1 MEKFSVKKPFTVL
14 VAVIA
19 IIALG
24 AVSLTKLKMDLLPE
38 ISLPYMIVIAA
49 YPGADPV
56 KVESQV
62 TTPIENALGTVSGVK
77 NVTSTSN
84 SNYCL
89 VQLEFEDDTDLDSAM
104 VKVSG
109 QLNQLKDSL
118 PDEVGTPTIME
129 ISMDMVAT
137 MYVAVEREGYD
148 IYQISDFTK
157 NDIIPYITRQEGVAS
172 VSTLGLVE
180 KSVIVSLNDRKVDLL
195 NDKILRE
202 TDSKLKDASDALE
215 DAQKQLDE
223 AQDKLKKSQSQ
234 FGDTVSSSVF
244 SQLDGKVGT
253 MGKDIKDGAKKVV
266 KVLRDVQK
274 GLKDMKTT
282 QDNGLDDLKA
292 KVDKTKDDLDK
303 AIARQ
308 DDLKTAL
315 NAAQKAYDKLAD
327 DLKNM
332 DQDDVDAFNN
342 ASAAVAKAYAD
353 LLAAQILYDQ
363 ASDNV
368 KSAQKA
374 YDDAKND
381 FINSTASTIDAK
393 DLYDKIDAV
402 IKLLEDGI
410 SNIDTSS
417 VSSLVSSTDKIR
429 QALYTASTILYDI
442 KKADPAGNLG
452 KIAGDAADKVSSVD
466 KLIDSIPQIIA
477 GLQAAMSGLTQG
489 QLDAAVGYSTA
500 TYALMAAQSKLDD
513 AKAQYDKAKKTA
525 LDNANIDSL
534 LSVSTLSGLVYAQN
548 FSMPAGYID
557 DKDDNTWL
565 LTVGDSFSSDEEI
578 AKTLL
583 VDNEIL
589 GTVRLEDIAD
599 ITVIDNADDTF
610 TKLNGRDSIILSIIK
625 SSATGTNDVSKNC
638 KQALKDLEEIY
649 PGTHFVAL
657 MDQGDYIALIVNN
670 IFVSL
675 AIGAALAI
683 VILALFLKDVKPTIV
698 VAVSIPL
705 SILLALVLMY
715 FTGLELNMM
724 TLSGLSLGIGMLVDN
739 SVVVMENIFRLVNK
753 GMPAARAS
761 VQGAKQMRGSIIAS
775 TLTTVCVFM
784 PAVFASGMVRTL
796 LFPLALSI
804 GYCLMASLVI
814 ALSVVPASCSTIMR
828 NTKPKKHPLFDK
840 ILNGYGKS
848 LKWCLKFKVV
858 PLLLAVILLGI
869 SVYAVIN
876 MGIVY
881 LPEIATNEL
890 ELSIRTPE
898 ELTREESYK
907 VTDEVIDHVMSV
919 DGVNEIGI
927 MDSGS
932 TLSILTSASTGS
944 SSYGRYT
951 GSVVVDENLSKDRL
965 NEIIA
970 NIENAVAG
978 DNAKV
983 TVSLNSMSDM
993 SMLMGGSGMSVNIY
1007 GKDSDKLYEYG
1018 KQVADILRDTEGL
1031 INVKDGS
1038 EEGEPTIHL
1047 LIDRDKAMADGYT
1060 TAQIYAAILSR
1071 MNTSVK
1077 STTITA
1083 QGLDMTVTIKDE
1095 TEPLTVENILDIELE
1110 NSMSSS
1116 SMTDMMGSG
1125 DSGFDMS
1132 SSDMDTMAAMFGMDK
1147 GNDDSD
1153 DKDAAD
1159 KDKEAEDKETEEE
1172 KIVHKIG
1179 DYAVI
1184 EKTKS
1189 PVSITHENLT
1199 KYITVTAGTADGY
1212 NTTLIARGLQSK
1224 LDDFNRKMDTGY
1236 SIKLEGESTEVKEMV
1251 IQMVEMAALALLLI
1265 YLIMVAQFQS
1275 FLSPFIILFT
1285 IPLAF
1290 TGGMFGLIISRQ
1302 QLSMLSLLGFVIL
1315 MGTVVN
1321 NGIVFVD
1328 YTNQLR
1334 IGGLERREALVATGK
1349 TRMRP
1354 ILMTALT
1361 TILAMSQLIF
1371 GNGMASQLGSGMA
1384 IVIAGGL
1391 TYATLMTLYVVPV
1404 IYDIF
1409 FRKKPLV
1416 VDVGSDI
1423 DEELDDAGDYLRALK
1438 AAEEAAPEASAET
1451 PASADNGD
1459 TAEETP
1465 APENVIPKEDTVATR
1480 PGNN

>member
-24 AVSLTKLKMDLLPE
+24 AVSLWKLKMDLLPE
-38 ISLPYMIVIAA
+38 ISLPYMIVIAT
-49 YPGADPV
+49 YPGADPL

-77 NVTSTSN
+77 EVTSSSN
-84 SNYCL
+84 SNYCMI
-89 VQLEFEDDTDLDSAM
+89 QLEFEDDTDLDSAM
-104 VKVSG
+104 VKISG

-129 ISMDMVAT
+129 ISMDMVAN

-172 VSTLGLVE
+172 ISTLGLVE
-180 KSVIVSLNDRKVDLL
+180 KSVIVSLNDKKVDAL
-195 NDKILRE
+195 NDKILKE
-202 TDSKLKDASDALE
+202 TDSKLKDASDALD

-244 SQLDGKVGT
+244 SQLDGKVGS
-253 MGKDIKDGAKKVV
+253 MGKDIKKGVKNVV

-274 GLKDMKTT
+274 RLNDLKDP
-282 QDNGLDDLKA
+282 QDAGLDDLKKA
-292 KVDKTKDDLDK
+292 VDKANADLTNAQAKQKAMKDALD
-303 AIARQ
+303 
-308 DDLKTAL
+308 
-315 NAAQKAYDKLAD
+315 AAQKAYDKLAD
-327 DLKNM
+327 DVKNM
-332 DQDDVDAFNN
+332 DQDDQDAYND
-342 ASAAVAKAYAD
+342 ALAALAKAQAD
-353 LLAAQILYDQ
+353 LLAAQIMYDQ
-363 ASDNV
+363 SSDAV
-368 KSAQKA
+368 KKAQKA
-374 YDDAKND
+374 YDDAKAD
-381 FINSTASTIDAK
+381 LVNSTAATADAK
-393 DLYDKIDAV
+393 DFADRIDDI
-402 IKLLEDGI
+402 IKMLEDGAD
-410 SNIDTSS
+410 NIDTSS
-417 VSSLVSSTDKIR
+417 ISSLVSSTDKVK
-429 QALYTASTILYDI
+429 QALDAASTLLYNI
-442 KKADPAGNLG
+442 KAADPAGKMG
-452 KIAGDAADKVSSVD
+452 KIVGDAADKVSSVD
-466 KLIDSIPQIIA
+466 KIIDSIPQIIA
-477 GLQAAMSGLTQG
+477 GLQTAMSGLTQG

-500 TYALMAAQSKLDD
+500 TYTMMAAQAKLDE
-513 AKAQYDKAKKTA
+513 AKKQYEQAKKTA
-525 LDNANIDSL
+525 LDNANLDSL
-534 LSVSTLSGLVYAQN
+534 LSASTLSGLVYAQN

-565 LTVGDSFSSDEEI
+565 LTVGDSYTSDSEI
-578 AKTLL
+578 AETLL
-583 VDNEIL
+583 VDNEII

-610 TKLNGRDSIILSIIK
+610 TKLNGRDSIILSIFK

-638 KQALKDLEEIY
+638 KQAMKELEELY
-649 PGTHFVAL
+649 PGTHFVSL
-657 MDQGDYIALIVNN
+657 MDQGDYITLIVNN

-753 GMPAARAS
+753 GMPVARAA
-761 VQGAKQMRGSIIAS
+761 VQGAKQMRGAIIAS

-796 LFPLALSI
+796 LYPLALSI
-804 GYCLMASLVI
+804 GYCLVASLVI
-814 ALSVVPASCSTIMR
+814 ALSVVPASCSTLM
-828 NTKPKKHPLFDK
+828 KKHPLFDK
-840 ILNGYGKS
+840 VLNGYGKS
-848 LKWCLKFKVV
+848 LRWCLKYKVV
-858 PLLLAVILLGI
+858 PLLLAVILLGV

-890 ELSIRTPE
+890 ELSIRTPDE
-898 ELTREESYK
+898 MTREESYK
-907 VTDEVIDHVMSV
+907 VTDEVINHVMSV
-919 DGVNEIGI
+919 EGVNEMGV

-932 TLSILTSASTGS
+932 TLSFLTSASTGT

-951 GSVVVDENLSKDRL
+951 GSVVVDENLPKEKLYKIMSD
-965 NEIIA
+965 
-970 NIENAVAG
+970 IEEAVKG

-993 SMLMGGSGMSVNIY
+993 SMLMGGSGMSINIY

-1018 KQVADILRDTEGL
+1018 KQVADILRETDGL
-1031 INVKDGS
+1031 ININDGS
-1038 EEGEPTIHL
+1038 GEGEPTIHL
-1047 LIDRDKAMADGYT
+1047 VIDRDKAMADGFT

-1071 MNTSVK
+1071 MTTSVK

-1095 TEPLTVENILDIELE
+1095 TDPLTVENILDIELE
-1110 NSMSSS
+1110 SSMSSA
-1116 SMTDMMGSG
+1116 SMTAMAGSS
-1125 DSGFDMS
+1125 DSGFDMGS
-1132 SSDMDTMAAMFGMDK
+1132 SSDMDAMAKMFGMT
-1147 GNDDSD
+1147 DD
-1153 DKDAAD
+1153 AED
-1159 KDKEAEDKETEEE
+1159 KDKEADDKETQDQNEEE
-1172 KIVHKIG
+1172 TEEKVIHKIG
-1179 DYAVI
+1179 DYATI

-1189 PVSITHENLT
+1189 PVSISHENLT

-1212 NTTLIARGLQSK
+1212 NTTLIARNLQAR
-1224 LDDFNRKMDTGY
+1224 LDDFNRNMDTGY

-1361 TILAMSQLIF
+1361 TILAMSQMIF

-1404 IYDIF
+1404 IYDVF

-1438 AAEEAAPEASAET
+1438 AEEEAKAGKEAVLSETEDLAAAPSESE
-1451 PASADNGD
+1451 DN
-1459 TAEETP
+1459 
-1465 APENVIPKEDTVATR
+1465 IPKEDVAATR

>member
-24 AVSLTKLKMDLLPE
+24 AVSLTRLKMDLLPE
-38 ISLPYMIVIAA
+38 ISLPYMIVIAT
-49 YPGADPV
+49 YPGADPQ

-62 TTPIENALGTVSGVK
+62 ITPMENALGTVSGVV

-84 SNYCL
+84 SNYGL
-89 VQLEFEDDTDLDSAM
+89 VQLEFEDDTNLDSAM

-129 ISMDMVAT
+129 ISMNMVAT
-137 MYVAVEREGYD
+137 MYIAVEREGYD
-148 IYQISDFTK
+148 VYQISDFTK
-157 NDIIPYITRQEGVAS
+157 NDIIPYISRQEGVAS
-172 VSTLGLVE
+172 VSSLGLVE
-180 KSVIVSLNDRKVDLL
+180 KSVVVSLNDKKVDEL

-202 TDSKLKDASDALE
+202 TDSKLKDAADALE

-223 AQDKLKKSQSQ
+223 AQDKIKDSQSK
-234 FGDTVSSSVF
+234 FGDQVSSAIF
-244 SQLDGKVGT
+244 SQIDGKTGSL
-253 MGKDIKDGAKKVV
+253 GKDIKSGVKRVV
-266 KVLRDVQK
+266 DLLRNIQK
-274 GLKDMKTT
+274 GVKGLKTT
-282 QDNGLDDLKA
+282 QDQGLDKLQDDVNSTYVALNKA
-292 KVDKTKDDLDK
+292 KSERDRLKSALDD
-303 AIARQ
+303 
-308 DDLKTAL
+308 
-315 NAAQKAYDKLAD
+315 AQKAYDRLAD
-327 DLKNM
+327 DLANA
-332 DQDDVDAFNN
+332 DEDDADAYKR
-342 ASAAVAKAYAD
+342 ALDAVARAQAD
-353 LLAAQILYDQ
+353 LLAAQIRYDDS
-363 ASDNV
+363 SDKV
-368 KSAQKA
+368 KKAQKD
-374 YDDAKND
+374 YDDALVALGT
-381 FINSTASTIDAK
+381 STPVSVDVKVLSDRIDDVIDLLDDSIK
-393 DLYDKIDAV
+393 D
-402 IKLLEDGI
+402 
-410 SNIDTSS
+410 IDTSS
-417 VSSLVSSTDKIR
+417 VSDLASSTGKVR
-429 QALYTASTILYDI
+429 QALFAASTLISDI
-442 KKADPAGNLG
+442 KKADPAGTLSGILG
-452 KIAGDAADKVSSVD
+452 NTADKISSVD
-466 KLIDSIPQIIA
+466 SMVDSIPKIIS
-477 GLQAAMSGLTQG
+477 GLQTAMKGLTQG

-500 TYALMAAQSKLDD
+500 TYALMAAQTKLDD
-513 AKAQYDKAKKTA
+513 AKTQYDNAKKTA
-525 LDNANIDSL
+525 LENANVDSL
-534 LSVSTLSGLVYAQN
+534 LSVATLSGLVYAQN

-565 LTVGDSFSSDEEI
+565 LTVGDSYNSDSEI
-578 AKTLL
+578 AETLL
-583 VDNEIL
+583 MDNEVL
-589 GTVRLEDIAD
+589 GTIRLEDIAD
-599 ITVIDNADDTF
+599 ITVIDNADDSF
-610 TKLNGRDSIILSIIK
+610 TKLNGSDSVILSVFK
-625 SSATGTNDVSKNC
+625 SSASGTNDVSKNC
-638 KQALKDLEEIY
+638 KQAMKELEEMY
-649 PGTHFVAL
+649 PGTHFVSL
-657 MDQGDYIALIVNN
+657 MDQGDYISMIVNN
-670 IFVSL
+670 IFASL

-683 VILALFLKDVKPTIV
+683 IILALFLKDVKPTIV

-753 GMPAARAS
+753 GMAPARAA

-804 GYCLMASLVI
+804 GYCLVASLAI
-814 ALSVVPASCSTIMR
+814 ALTVVPASCSTLMK

-840 ILNGYGKS
+840 VLEGYGKS
-848 LKWCLKFKVV
+848 LRWCLRFKVV
-858 PLLLAVILLGI
+858 PLVLAVVLLAASI
-869 SVYAVIN
+869 YAVIN

-881 LPEIATNEL
+881 LPEIASNEL
-890 ELSIRTPE
+890 EISIKTPE
-898 ELTREESYK
+898 EMTREESYK
-907 VTDEVIDHVMSV
+907 VTDEVINHVMSV
-919 DGVNEIGI
+919 DGVREIGV

-932 TLSILTSASTGS
+932 TLSFFTSASTGS

-951 GSVVVDENLSKDRL
+951 GSAVVDENLSKEDL
-965 NEIIA
+965 YKIIEEI
-970 NIENAVAG
+970 ETAVKD
-978 DNAKV
+978 DNATV

-1007 GKDSDKLYEYG
+1007 GKDQEKLNEYG
-1018 KQVADILRDTEGL
+1018 RQVAAILEETEGL
-1031 INVKDGS
+1031 KDVKDGIG
-1038 EEGEPTIHL
+1038 EGEPTVHL

-1060 TAQIYAAILSR
+1060 TAQIYAAILGK
-1071 MNTSVK
+1071 MTTSVK

-1083 QGLDMTVTIKDE
+1083 DGLDMTVTIKDE
-1095 TEPLTVENILDIELE
+1095 TDPLTLENLLDIELE
-1110 NSMSSS
+1110 NNNTAASMA
-1116 SMTDMMGSG
+1116 DMMGSS
-1125 DSGFDMS
+1125 DSGFDMGS
-1132 SSDMDTMAAMFGMDK
+1132 SSSSSMDMSDMAKMFGLT
-1147 GNDDSD
+1147 GDDD
-1153 DKDAAD
+1153 DKKEDTGDNDSED
-1159 KDKEAEDKETEEE
+1159 KKDEDKEEE
-1172 KIVHKIG
+1172 KVVHKIG

-1184 EKTKS
+1184 EKTTS
-1189 PVSITHENLT
+1189 PVSVTHENLT
-1199 KYITVTAGTADGY
+1199 KYITVTASTVEGY
-1212 NTTLIARGLQSK
+1212 NTTLIARSLQSK
-1224 LDDFNRKMDTGY
+1224 LDEFNRNMDTGY
-1236 SIKLEGESTEVKEMV
+1236 SLKLEGESTEVKEMV
-1251 IQMVEMAALALLLI
+1251 IQMVEMAALALLFI

-1423 DEELDDAGDYLRALK
+1423 DEELDDAGDYLRSLK
-1438 AAEEAAPEASAET
+1438 EAEEASLNSNKEESAKPSVELKTEEAQ
-1451 PASADNGD
+1451 
-1459 TAEETP
+1459 
-1465 APENVIPKEDTVATR
+1465 IPSEDSVPSR

>member
-24 AVSLTKLKMDLLPE
+24 AVSLWKLKMDLLPE
-38 ISLPYMIVIAA
+38 ISLPYMIVIAT
-49 YPGADPV
+49 YPGADPL

-77 NVTSTSN
+77 EVTSSSN
-84 SNYCL
+84 SNYCMI
-89 VQLEFEDDTDLDSAM
+89 QLEFEDDTDLDSAM

-129 ISMDMVAT
+129 ISMDMVAN

-172 VSTLGLVE
+172 ISTLGLVE
-180 KSVIVSLNDRKVDLL
+180 KSVIVSLNDKKVDAL
-195 NDKILRE
+195 NDKILKE
-202 TDSKLKDASDALE
+202 TDSKLKDASDALD

-223 AQDKLKKSQSQ
+223 AQEKLKKSQSQ

-244 SQLDGKVGT
+244 SQLDGKVGS
-253 MGKDIKDGAKKVV
+253 MGTDIKKGVKKVV

-274 GLKDMKTT
+274 GLNDLKDP
-282 QDNGLDDLKA
+282 QDAGLDDLKKA
-292 KVDKTKDDLDK
+292 ADK
-303 AIARQ
+303 ANA
-308 DDLKTAL
+308 DLTNAQAKQKAMKDAL
-315 NAAQKAYDKLAD
+315 DAAQKAYDKLAD
-327 DLKNM
+327 DVKNM
-332 DQDDVDAFNN
+332 DQDDQDAYND
-342 ASAAVAKAYAD
+342 ALAALAKAQAD
-353 LLAAQILYDQ
+353 LLAAQIMYDQ
-363 ASDNV
+363 SSDAV
-368 KSAQKA
+368 KKAQKA
-374 YDDAKND
+374 YDDAKAD
-381 FINSTASTIDAK
+381 LINSTAATVDAK
-393 DLYDKIDAV
+393 DFADRIYDI
-402 IKLLEDGI
+402 IKMLEDGAN
-410 SNIDTSS
+410 NIDSS
-417 VSSLVSSTDKIR
+417 SISSLVSSTDKIK
-429 QALYTASTILYDI
+429 QALGAASSLLDDI
-442 KKADPAGNLG
+442 KKADPAGSMG

-477 GLQAAMSGLTQG
+477 GLQTAMSGLTQG

-500 TYALMAAQSKLDD
+500 TYTMMAAQTKLDE
-513 AKAQYDKAKKTA
+513 AKKQYEQAKKTA
-525 LDNANIDSL
+525 LENANLDSL

-565 LTVGDSFSSDEEI
+565 LTVGDSYTSDSEI
-578 AKTLL
+578 AETLL
-583 VDNEIL
+583 VDNEVI

-610 TKLNGRDSIILSIIK
+610 TKLNGRDSIILSIFK

-638 KQALKDLEEIY
+638 KQAMKDLEELY
-649 PGTHFVAL
+649 PGTHFVSL
-657 MDQGDYIALIVNN
+657 MDQGDYITLIVNN

-753 GMPAARAS
+753 GMPVARAA
-761 VQGAKQMRGSIIAS
+761 VQGAKQMRGAIIAS

-796 LFPLALSI
+796 LYPLALSI
-804 GYCLMASLVI
+804 GYCLVASLVI
-814 ALSVVPASCSTIMR
+814 ALSVVPASCSTLMK

-840 ILNGYGKS
+840 VLEGYGKS
-848 LKWCLKFKVV
+848 LRWCLKYKVV
-858 PLLLAVILLGI
+858 PLLLAVILLGV

-907 VTDEVIDHVMSV
+907 VTDEVINHVMSV
-919 DGVNEIGI
+919 EGVNEMGV

-932 TLSILTSASTGS
+932 TLSFLTSASTGT

-951 GSVVVDENLSKDRL
+951 GSVVVDENLPKEKLYKIMSDIEEAVKD
-965 NEIIA
+965 
-970 NIENAVAG
+970 

-983 TVSLNSMSDM
+983 SVSLNSMSDM
-993 SMLMGGSGMSVNIY
+993 SMLMGGSGMSINIY

-1018 KQVADILRDTEGL
+1018 KQVADILRETDGL
-1031 INVKDGS
+1031 ININDGS
-1038 EEGEPTIHL
+1038 GEGEPTIHL
-1047 LIDRDKAMADGYT
+1047 VIDRDKAMADGFT

-1071 MNTSVK
+1071 MTTSVK

-1083 QGLDMTVTIKDE
+1083 HGLDMTVTIKDE
-1095 TEPLTVENILDIELE
+1095 TDPLTVENILDIELE
-1110 NSMSSS
+1110 SNMSSASMADMMSSS
-1116 SMTDMMGSG
+1116 
-1125 DSGFDMS
+1125 DSGFDMGS
-1132 SSDMDTMAAMFGMDK
+1132 SSDMDAMAKMFGMT
-1147 GNDDSD
+1147 DD
-1153 DKDAAD
+1153 AED
-1159 KDKEAEDKETEEE
+1159 KDKEADDKETSEQEEE
-1172 KIVHKIG
+1172 ETEKVVHKIG
-1179 DYAVI
+1179 DYATI

-1189 PVSITHENLT
+1189 PVSISHENLT

-1212 NTTLIARGLQSK
+1212 NTTLIARNLQSC
-1224 LDDFNRKMDTGY
+1224 LDDFNRNMDTGY

-1251 IQMVEMAALALLLI
+1251 IQMIEMAALALLLI

-1361 TILAMSQLIF
+1361 TILAMSQMIF

-1404 IYDIF
+1404 IYDVF

-1438 AAEEAAPEASAET
+1438 AEEEAKAGKEAVLPETEDFEAAPSESE
-1451 PASADNGD
+1451 DN
-1459 TAEETP
+1459 
-1465 APENVIPKEDTVATR
+1465 IPKEDVAATR

>member
-24 AVSLTKLKMDLLPE
+24 AVSLLKLKMDLLPE
-38 ISLPYMIVIAA
+38 ISLPYMIVIAT
-49 YPGADPV
+49 YPGADPQ
-56 KVESQV
+56 KVESLV
-62 TTPIENALGTVSGVK
+62 TNPIENALGTVSGVV
-77 NVTSTSN
+77 NVTSSSR

-89 VQLEFEDDTDLDSAM
+89 VQLEFEDDTNLDSAM

-118 PDEVGTPTIME
+118 PEEVGTPTILE
-129 ISMDMVAT
+129 ISMNMVAT
-137 MYVAVEREGYD
+137 MYIAVEREGYD
-148 IYQISDFTK
+148 IYQISDFTN
-157 NDIIPYITRQEGVAS
+157 NDIIPYISRQEGVAS
-172 VSTLGLVE
+172 ISTLGLVE
-180 KSVIVSLNDRKVDLL
+180 KSVVVSLNDKKVDDL
-195 NDKILRE
+195 NDKILKE
-202 TDSKLKDASDALE
+202 TDSKLKDASDALD
-215 DAQKQLDE
+215 DAQKQLDD
-223 AQDKLKKSQSQ
+223 AQDKLKASQSK
-234 FGDTVSSSVF
+234 FGDTVSSTVF
-244 SQLDGKVGT
+244 SQLDGKVGKI
-253 MGKDIKDGAKKVV
+253 GKDIGDGTKKVV

-274 GLKDMKTT
+274 KLKDLKDPQDKT
-282 QDNGLDDLKA
+282 LDDLK
-292 KVDKTKDDLDK
+292 KNVDKT
-303 AIARQ
+303 A
-308 DDLKTAL
+308 DDLKKAMDKQAKMKDAL
-315 NAAQKAYDKLAD
+315 DAAQKAYDKLAD
-327 DLKNM
+327 DIKNM
-332 DQDDVDAFNN
+332 DQDDVDAIN
-342 ASAAVAKAYAD
+342 AAMAQLAQAQAD
-353 LLAAQILYDQ
+353 LLAAQIKYDQ
-363 ASDNV
+363 SSDKV
-368 KSAQKA
+368 KAAQKA
-374 YDDAKND
+374 YDDALDDLKN
-381 FINSTASTIDAK
+381 SSQAAVDAG
-393 DLYDKIDAV
+393 DLYDKIDSV
-402 IKLLEDGI
+402 IKALEDGI
-410 SNIDTSS
+410 KNIDTSS
-417 VSSLVSSTDKIR
+417 VSNLVSSTVKIR
-429 QALYTASTILYDI
+429 QALTTASDILADI
-442 KKADPAGNLG
+442 RKADPAGKTSDIVGN
-452 KIAGDAADKVSSVD
+452 AADKVDSVNT
-466 KLIDSIPQIIA
+466 LIDSIPQIIA
-477 GLQAAMSGLTQG
+477 GLQTAMSGLTQG

-500 TYALMAAQSKLDD
+500 TYTLMAAQAKLDD
-513 AKAQYDKAKKTA
+513 AKAQYESAKKKA
-525 LDNANIDSL
+525 LENANIDQL
-534 LSVSTLSGLVYAQN
+534 LSVSTLSGLIYAQN

-565 LTVGDSFSSDEEI
+565 LTVGDSYNSDSEI
-578 AKTLL
+578 AQTLL
-583 VDNEIL
+583 LDNEIL
-589 GTVRLEDIAD
+589 GTIRLEDIAD
-599 ITVIDNADDTF
+599 IVVIDNADDTY
-610 TKLNGRDSIILSIIK
+610 TRLNGSESIILSIFK
-625 SSATGTNDVSKNC
+625 SSASGTNDVSKNC
-638 KQALKDLEEIY
+638 KQAMKELEEMY
-649 PGTHFVAL
+649 PGTHFVSL
-657 MDQGDYIALIVNN
+657 MDQGDYITLIVNN

-683 VILALFLKDVKPTIV
+683 IILALFLKDVKPTIV

-753 GMPAARAS
+753 GMPAARAA

-804 GYCLMASLVI
+804 GYCLVASLAI
-814 ALSVVPASCSTIMR
+814 ALSVVPASCSTLMK

-840 ILNGYGKS
+840 ILEGYGKS
-848 LKWCLKFKVV
+848 LKWCLKFKAV
-858 PLLLAVILLGI
+858 PLLLAVVLLGVSI
-869 SVYAVIN
+869 YAVIN

-881 LPEIATNEL
+881 LPEIASNEI
-890 ELSIRTPE
+890 EINIKTPSE
-898 ELTREESYK
+898 MTREESYK
-907 VTDEVIDHVMSV
+907 VSDEVINHVMTV
-919 DGVNEIGI
+919 EGVNEIGI
-927 MDSGS
+927 MDASS
-932 TLSILTSASTGS
+932 TLSFFTSVSTGS

-951 GSVVVDENLSKDRL
+951 GSIVVDDNLSKDRL
-965 NEIIA
+965 NKIISD
-970 NIENAVAG
+970 IENAVSG
-978 DNAKV
+978 DNATV
-983 TVSLNSMSDM
+983 TLSLNSMSDM
-993 SMLMGGSGMSVNIY
+993 STLLGGSGMSINIY
-1007 GKDSDKLYEYG
+1007 GKDKEKLYEYG
-1018 KQVADILRDTEGL
+1018 KQVADILKSTEGL
-1031 INVKDGS
+1031 ENVKDGS
-1038 EEGEPTIHL
+1038 ESGEPTLHL
-1047 LIDRDKAMADGYT
+1047 LIDRDKAMADGFT

-1083 QGLDMTVTIKDE
+1083 DGLDMTVTIKDE
-1095 TEPLTVENILDIELE
+1095 TNPLTVENILDIELTGT
-1110 NSMSSS
+1110 MTSS
-1116 SMTDMMGSG
+1116 SMEDMMGSS
-1125 DSGFDMS
+1125 DNGFDMS
-1132 SSDMDTMAAMFGMDK
+1132 SSDMDAMAAMFGM
-1147 GNDDSD
+1147 
-1153 DKDAAD
+1153 KDAKDDGEDAD
-1159 KDKEAEDKETEEE
+1159 KDKDTQESDEKETEE
-1172 KIVHKIG
+1172 KVVHKIG
-1179 DYAVI
+1179 DYATI
-1184 EKTKS
+1184 EKTTS
-1189 PVSITHENLT
+1189 PVSIAHENLT
-1199 KYITVTAGTADGY
+1199 KYITVSADTVEGY
-1212 NTTLIARGLQSK
+1212 NTTLIARSLQPGI
-1224 LDDFNRKMDTGY
+1224 DEFNRNMDTGY
-1236 SIKLEGESTEVKEMV
+1236 SLKLEGESTEVNEMV
-1251 IQMVEMAALALLLI
+1251 IQMVELAALALLFI

-1290 TGGMFGLIISRQ
+1290 TGGMFGLIISGQ
-1302 QLSMLSLLGFVIL
+1302 QLSLLSLLGFVIL

-1328 YTNQLR
+1328 YVNQLR

-1423 DEELDDAGDYLRALK
+1423 DDELDDAGDYLRALK

-1465 APENVIPKEDTVATR
+1465 APENDIPKEDTVATR